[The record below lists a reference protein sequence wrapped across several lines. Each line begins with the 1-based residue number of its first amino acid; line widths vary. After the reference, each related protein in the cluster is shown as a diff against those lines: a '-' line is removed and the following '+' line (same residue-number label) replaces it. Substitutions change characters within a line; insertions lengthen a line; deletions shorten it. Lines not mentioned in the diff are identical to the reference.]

1 MRVAAVD
8 CVTRG
13 WVTRTPARSS
23 QHRAAVPSPRVSLQQ
38 RRVSLPLRSCLSRA
52 LHRSVA
58 AAAEV
63 EEEDDEPFEVD
74 LQVTGMKCEGCV
86 DGVTA
91 ALKAAPA
98 VVRVIGVDLA
108 SGIATCEVKAETM
121 VRVTARGTN
130 SVWGVLTPCAP
141 PQFDAAALT
150 PVLVDA
156 VKKAGFACTPLL

>member
-1 MRVAAVD
+1 M
-8 CVTRG
+8 
-13 WVTRTPARSS
+13 
-23 QHRAAVPSPRVSLQQ
+23 
-38 RRVSLPLRSCLSRA
+38 
-52 LHRSVA
+52 
-58 AAAEV
+58 